1 MGRILVE
8 KFAVSFLYSLLS
20 LVISMNILQLYDG
33 TDIFEGEVFI
43 NMIRITVV
51 VGVPVVLFGCMIGEI
66 VFKYFILPI
75 KLNFMISLWLY
86 ILLGAG
92 IVFIFEIISGDVP
105 TVYEN
110 LRIVDMMYYMGLA
123 IICSATFFI
132 RRTIYE

>member
-1 MGRILVE
+1 MK
-8 KFAVSFLYSLLS
+8 KFAISFLYSLLS

-33 TDIFEGEVFI
+33 KDIFEEEAFI
-43 NMIRITVV
+43 NMIQITVV
-51 VGVPVVLFGCMIGEI
+51 VGVPVVLFGCIIGEI
-66 VFKYFILPI
+66 LFKYFILPI

-92 IVFIFEIISGDVP
+92 IVFIFEIISGGVP

-110 LRIVDMMYYMGLA
+110 LRIVAMMYYMGLA
-123 IICSATFFI
+123 IICSVTFFI

>member
-1 MGRILVE
+1 MK

-33 TDIFEGEVFI
+33 IDIFEGEAFI

-51 VGVPVVLFGCMIGEI
+51 VGVPVVLFGCIIGEI
-66 VFKYFILPI
+66 LFKHFILPI
-75 KLNFMISLWLY
+75 QLNFMISLWLY

-92 IVFIFEIISGDVP
+92 IVFIFEIISGGVP

-110 LRIVDMMYYMGLA
+110 LRIVAMMYYMGLA
-123 IICSATFFI
+123 IICSVTFFI
-132 RRTIYE
+132 RRTVYE

>member
-1 MGRILVE
+1 MK

-33 TDIFEGEVFI
+33 TNIFEGEVFI

-51 VGVPVVLFGCMIGEI
+51 VGVPVVLFGCIIGEI
-66 VFKYFILPI
+66 LFKYFILPI

-86 ILLGAG
+86 ILLGVG
-92 IVFIFEIISGDVP
+92 IVLIFEIISGGVP
-105 TVYEN
+105 TIYEN
-110 LRIVDMMYYMGLA
+110 LRIVAMMYYMGLA
-123 IICSATFFI
+123 IVCSVTFFI

>member
-51 VGVPVVLFGCMIGEI
+51 VGVPVVLFGCIIGEI

>member
-1 MGRILVE
+1 MK
-8 KFAVSFLYSLLS
+8 KFAISFLYSLLS

-33 TDIFEGEVFI
+33 TGIFEGEAFI
-43 NMIRITVV
+43 NMLRITVV
-51 VGVPVVLFGCMIGEI
+51 VGVPVVLFGCIIGEI
-66 VFKYFILPI
+66 LFKYFILPV

-92 IVFIFEIISGDVP
+92 IVFIFEIISGGVP

-110 LRIVDMMYYMGLA
+110 LRIVAMMYYMGFA
-123 IICSATFFI
+123 IICSVTFFI